1 MKRRYLVDVTETYTA
16 RIEVMAE
23 SPDDAEL
30 VADNMVGGE
39 VVDIVKLS
47 LAGGPHTDYS
57 KACEAVP
64 DEETEE
70 VP

>member
-1 MKRRYLVDVTETYTA
+1 MKLCYVVDATEIYTA

-23 SPDDAEL
+23 SPDDAEWEANNL
-30 VADNMVGGE
+30 VGGE

-57 KACEAVP
+57 KTCEVVP
-64 DEETEE
+64 DEETEST
-70 VP
+70 

>member
-1 MKRRYLVDVTETYTA
+1 MKLCNVAATTEIYTA

-39 VVDIVKLS
+39 VVDIVNLS

-57 KACEAVP
+57 KTCEVVP

-70 VP
+70 VS

>member
-1 MKRRYLVDVTETYTA
+1 MKRAGNQIVL
-16 RIEVMAE
+16 
-23 SPDDAEL
+23 
-30 VADNMVGGE
+30 VGGE

-64 DEETEE
+64 DGAE
-70 VP
+70 VEQESA